1 MNYTGFVEKVIGA
14 FILRTFIHEFEK
26 KFVLFYYILENSNT
40 KHIIDSKK

>member
-14 FILRTFIHEFEK
+14 FILRTFIHEF
-26 KFVLFYYILENSNT
+26 VLFYYILENSNT